1 MPRNPAKTMVLARS
15 GHNGAPKPCKNHA
28 GVRRILVW
36 ALGPCK
42 NQGFRYILATT
53 GPWNLAKTK
62 VFATFWPQL
71 GPGTVQKHNVFA
83 TGHNWALEPNKKQ
96 CFRHILATT
105 GPWNLAKNNVF
116 ATFWPQLGPG
126 TQQKHCFRHI
136 LATTGPWNLFFFQA
150 LSVRVKRTHA
160 PRSPALATPATSM
173 VRLWASISTDRR
185 AEGPPS
191 ALAPPFGAVPGVQ
204 CQVPT
209 PVLTHLGET
218 ATCSSLEHRGLR
230 FVR

>member
-1 MPRNPAKTMVLARS
+1 MPGSVSAPRLVTWGIDITPAPGEHLRCSIRGRGRYQPQALWGWLVGPGSPCRTRRRGLLKACPRPGPQNLEKTMVLA
-15 GHNGAPKPCKNHA
+15 
-28 GVRRILVW
+28 
-36 ALGPCK
+36 
-42 NQGFRYILATT
+42 
-53 GPWNLAKTK
+53 
-62 VFATFWPQL
+62 TFWPRR
-71 GPGTVQKHNVFA
+71 GPRT
-83 TGHNWALEPNKKQ
+83 
-96 CFRHILATT
+96 
-105 GPWNLAKNNVF
+105 
-116 ATFWPQLGPG
+116 
-126 TQQKHCFRHI
+126 
-136 LATTGPWNLFFFQA
+136 FFFQA